1 MPSLTIKDI
10 PDPLLTRL
18 RQRAATDRRSLNR
31 EVLHLLDRAL
41 AEAPAAP
48 VAVALA
54 ERVEAQARMW
64 HALAGRWDS
73 DRVPAE
79 EIGDLYAART
89 AGRPVEL

>member
-10 PDPLLTRL
+10 PDPLLARL

-31 EVLHLLDRAL
+31 EVIHLLDRAL

-48 VAVALA
+48 AAVALA
-54 ERVEAQARMW
+54 ERIEAQVRAW
-64 HALAGRWDS
+64 QTLAGRWDA
-73 DRVPAE
+73 DREPAE

-89 AGRPVEL
+89 PGRRVDL